1 MNAAQV
7 LLVASFLLSAG
18 AWCSAQDAAPA
29 QLNIAPANRTLSVSA
44 DGEASVEPEIALL
57 HVGFETQP
65 GDAQS
70 VYADGARTSNAVVSA
85 LKQAGIPDSSIRS
98 DFQRL
103 DRDYTIPKSHK
114 FKLVQQWTVRAPA
127 EKAAQILDDA
137 ITAGATSSGDIEW
150 TVKDEPALER
160 QALEQAAERVRQNA
174 DVLAKSMGVHLGA
187 LLYVTNQS
195 NSVGPRPI
203 LMRAMAKTADSSQP
217 LAIEANKVT
226 RSASVH
232 AIFAIE

>member
-1 MNAAQV
+1 MKMAILSFAAALCATGV
-7 LLVASFLLSAG
+7 YAAG
-18 AWCSAQDAAPA
+18 QDAGPA
-29 QLNIAPANRTLSVSA
+29 QLNIAPTNRTLSVSA

-70 VYADGARTSNAVVSA
+70 VYAEGARTSNAIVAA
-85 LKQAGIPDSSIRS
+85 LKQAGVPESSIRS

-103 DRDYTIPKSHK
+103 DRDYATPKSHK

-137 ITAGATSSGDIEW
+137 INAGATSSGDMEW
-150 TVKDEPALER
+150 TVKDE
-160 QALEQAAERVRQNA
+160 QALEHQALVQAAERARQNA
-174 DVLAKSMGVHLGA
+174 EVLAKSMGVHLGT

-195 NSVGPRPI
+195 SSIAPRPI
-203 LMRAMAKTADSSQP
+203 MMRAMVKAGPPEQP
-217 LAIEANKVT
+217 LAVEPNKVT
-226 RSASVH
+226 RNASVR